1 MSESNFVD
9 KKFYIVGIV
18 LGIFSL
24 ITSIVIPALGLVLG
38 IIGWVLNIKNKEK
51 YRVNIGL
58 ALNVAGVI
66 ISVLYIFILVWT
78 GIIM

>member
-38 IIGWVLNIKNKEK
+38 IIGWVFNIKNKEK

-58 ALNVAGVI
+58 ALNVAGAI
-66 ISVLYIFILVWT
+66 ISVLYIFILIWT
-78 GIIM
+78 GFIM